1 MAKEIVNY
9 TKEVDPDCVV
19 FNWECSS
26 GYMCEHFT
34 EKVELVEFLGL
45 LLSKGFM
52 TMFSDFSLKALIN
65 DWDQSVLGKNP
76 FKRTGEI
83 TGTTTLKFRPSVLKE
98 CPSSQLQLLG
108 DLTEGGKCSI
118 NCASNTIQYTVDKDS
133 IDK

>member
-1 MAKEIVNY
+1 
-9 TKEVDPDCVV
+9 
-19 FNWECSS
+19 
-26 GYMCEHFT
+26 
-34 EKVELVEFLGL
+34 
-45 LLSKGFM
+45 
-52 TMFSDFSLKALIN
+52 MFSDFSLKALIN
-65 DWDQSVLGKNP
+65 DWDQTILGKNP

>member
-1 MAKEIVNY
+1 
-9 TKEVDPDCVV
+9 
-19 FNWECSS
+19 
-26 GYMCEHFT
+26 MCEHFT

-83 TGTTTLKFRPSVLKE
+83 FGSAMLKFKPSVLKE

-118 NCASNTIQYTVDKDS
+118 NCAGNTILYTVDKDS